1 MKSVAMQQNVTMDQ
15 SHMPPLNPASSI
27 RYDICLEGNPSDDNN
42 MFQFQ
47 VTDCVTAPTAAAQK
61 VDEPPLTYLNKGQHY
76 NITLKDVKGY
86 DGDIISTAIITFHDE
101 AHRAGATDYWK
112 QFDRIVFRWNGKAG
126 ASIYV
131 KFNCLSTDFSR
142 IKGVKGI
149 PLRLQIESY
158 QQGMP
163 HIEKT
168 YSRIKLFR
176 DKGAERKNKD
186 DARHIERQL
195 EKLRG
200 KNGEPHPLWLAYS
213 PTSPVTV
220 FRELVTPEE
229 DMAEDMHR
237 RGLIASPSSSNILL
251 PLPSPVPAPVNFMP
265 GPMRRSF
272 STSFQPAP
280 AVDMHYPFPAQVP
293 IGYDPSYVPQRRR
306 RIAKLSVLIKF
317 ESDD

>member
-1 MKSVAMQQNVTMDQ
+1 M
-15 SHMPPLNPASSI
+15 
-27 RYDICLEGNPSDDNN
+27 
-42 MFQFQ
+42 
-47 VTDCVTAPTAAAQK
+47 
-61 VDEPPLTYLNKGQHY
+61 
-76 NITLKDVKGY
+76 
-86 DGDIISTAIITFHDE
+86 
-101 AHRAGATDYWK
+101 
-112 QFDRIVFRWNGKAG
+112 
-126 ASIYV
+126 
-131 KFNCLSTDFSR
+131 
-142 IKGVKGI
+142 
-149 PLRLQIESY
+149 
-158 QQGMP
+158 
-163 HIEKT
+163 
-168 YSRIKLFR
+168 
-176 DKGAERKNKD
+176 
-186 DARHIERQL
+186 

-306 RIAKLSVLIKF
+306 RIASKREKKNIHVVHAHFTHIWAVRA
-317 ESDD
+317 